1 MLETP
6 GETAQLA
13 VMVRDQN
20 GRVMTRLPVAWESSD
35 ERTAKVDAKG
45 RVTAVAGGT
54 ATITATVG
62 EASGTSEVMVIDM
75 EWAAE
80 FMARHLVVDAVQ
92 NFGIRVDPA
101 CTADC
106 ETTWFPGSG
115 SNDLGTIKTVTG
127 VDLGVDSTG
136 RGLHRMI
143 RVRDDIE
150 RGHIANAQV
159 VRTYSDIETARENGE
174 HAVMFYV
181 QRRPE
186 DSDWQLDGDMGNLR
200 YWYNE
205 GLRILQLSYGDGPER
220 PDATAPDERL
230 GYGSYGP
237 NEGDEKGVTD
247 LGRAA
252 IAEMNAIGMI
262 VDCSHCSRQTTLDAA
277 SLSTKPI
284 IATHANAEALTPV
297 RRNKDDD
304 ELRAIADTG
313 GVIAVTTIGWMLD
326 TDGDRHG
333 GMADMIAHIEYI
345 AELVGIDH
353 VGISSDA
360 RMDGWEESSVHYAD
374 ADLAALDRWVRLA
387 SRLYA
392 RGWTEDDLEKL
403 LGGNFNR
410 VFAEV
415 LPPNSMP

>member
-1 MLETP
+1 MLEAP

-13 VMVRDQN
+13 VMVRDHH

-45 RVTAVAGGT
+45 RVTAVAGGS

-92 NFGIRVDPA
+92 NFGVRVDPA

-106 ETTWFPGSG
+106 ETKWFPGPG
-115 SNDLGTIKTVTG
+115 STDLGDIKKVAG
-127 VDLGVDSTG
+127 VDMGVESTG
-136 RGLHRMI
+136 RGLRRMI
-143 RVRDDIE
+143 RVRDRIE
-150 RGHIANAQV
+150 RGSIANARV

-186 DSDWQLDGDMGNLR
+186 DSDWQLDGDVGNLR
-200 YWYNE
+200 RWYNE
-205 GLRILQLSYGDGPER
+205 GLRVLQLSYGDGPER
-220 PDATAPDERL
+220 PDATSPDERL
-230 GYGSYGP
+230 GYGTYGP
-237 NEGDEKGVTD
+237 NEGEGKGVTD

-277 SLSTKPI
+277 SLSTKPV
-284 IATHANAEALTPV
+284 IATHANAETLTPV
-297 RRNKDDD
+297 SRNKDDD
-304 ELRAIADTG
+304 ELRAIAGTG
-313 GVIAVTTIGWMLD
+313 GVIGVTTIRWMLD
-326 TDGDRHG
+326 TDRDGAA
-333 GMADMIAHIEYI
+333 GMDDMIAHIEYI
-345 AELVGIDH
+345 VELVGIDH

-360 RMDGWEESSVHYAD
+360 RMDGWEQSSGHYAD

-403 LGGNFNR
+403 LGGNFLR

-415 LPPNSMP
+415 LP